1 MINAVVKLSSKLKQ
15 SFLGLETYHETCLD
29 LQNKWHLI
37 WLKSLEWQC
46 RLEQEL
52 NKKRKVS
59 VYIFYVFFFVFF
71 SKTCTLFL
79 R

>member
-1 MINAVVKLSSKLKQ
+1 MQYEIESRAKMINAVIKLSTKLKQ
-15 SFLGLETYHETCLD
+15 SFDDYNKFYEDALI

-52 NKKRKVS
+52 NKKKKVK
-59 VYIFYVFFFVFF
+59 I
-71 SKTCTLFL
+71 K
-79 R
+79 